1 MTHDVFFRYEG
12 DLHMIPATQGTL
24 VSGGPQDVSS
34 LLRRRHRRLL
44 RYAPCYRPLA
54 SSTAA

>member
-1 MTHDVFFRYEG
+1 MTHDVFRYEG